1 MARAKTSGGTHRY
14 AGHTS
19 KLSKTPLR
27 FDSPPPLL
35 GENNPY
41 VYRELLGAS
50 ASEYRRLEGEK
61 HIGMD
66 YVPDV
71 R

>member
-14 AGHTS
+14 PGHTF
-19 KLSKTPLR
+19 KTPLR
-27 FDSPPPLL
+27 FYTALPLL
-35 GENNPY
+35 GEHNPY
-41 VYRELLGAS
+41 VYRELLGVS
-50 ASEYRRLEGEK
+50 PSEYQRLQAEK

-66 YVPDV
+66 YVPEV